1 MGILSRT
8 KAETLDGRAVAAA
21 VPPVTATGS
30 SRPEPRATRL
40 TPVFSLERLEL
51 RYEPFPYGIASPL
64 FDEDLYRELVAS
76 FPSREYFGLNRIN
89 VKYVLSERVNRR
101 RYRAFLRS
109 TPVWREFYR
118 WIKSD
123 EFIGG
128 VLHQLALR
136 HVDLGYR
143 QRPGLARLGRRIMF
157 GLRGR
162 RDYRTSLGSRFE
174 FSMLPADGGLVI
186 PHTDSPSKVVTMVL
200 PMVAEGEWERNLGG
214 NTDINV
220 PTVDR
225 LRYNAKNGKGD
236 FDEMAIAES
245 LDFEPNRALVFV
257 RTYNSWHSVRP
268 MTARESGAFRR
279 TVTVTLL
286 ER

>member
-1 MGILSRT
+1 MGIVSRT
-8 KAETLDGRAVAAA
+8 EAENRDGGAVAASGPHVRA
-21 VPPVTATGS
+21 TGASRPVTRTTQLK
-30 SRPEPRATRL
+30 PM
-40 TPVFSLERLEL
+40 FSLEGLDL

-64 FDEDLYRELVAS
+64 FDDGLYRELVAS

-101 RYRAFLRS
+101 QYRAFLRS
-109 TPVWREFYR
+109 TPLWKEFHR

-123 EFIGG
+123 EFIRG
-128 VLHQLALR
+128 VLDQLALR

-143 QRPGLARLGRRIMF
+143 QRPRLSRLARRILF
-157 GLRGR
+157 GLSGR

-174 FSMLPADGGLVI
+174 FSMLPADGGMVI

-200 PMVAEGEWERNLGG
+200 PMVAEGEWDQSLGG

-245 LDFEPNRALVFV
+245 LAFEANRALVFV

-268 MTARESGAFRR
+268 MTAQGSSALRR

>member
-1 MGILSRT
+1 MDIVSRT
-8 KAETLDGRAVAAA
+8 KADNRDGGTVAA
-21 VPPVTATGS
+21 VPPISATGGG
-30 SRPEPRATRL
+30 RRENRTTRL
-40 TPVFSLERLEL
+40 KPMFSLEGLEL

-76 FPSREYFGLNRIN
+76 FPAREYFGLNRIN

-109 TPVWREFYR
+109 TPIWREFHR

-123 EFIGG
+123 EFIRG
-128 VLHQLALR
+128 VLNQLALR

-143 QRPGLARLGRRIMF
+143 QRPGLTRLARRILF
-157 GLRGR
+157 GLSGR

-174 FSMLPADGGLVI
+174 FSMLPADGGMVI

-200 PMVAEGEWERNLGG
+200 PMVAEGEWDGSLGG

-245 LDFEPNRALVFV
+245 LAFEANRALVFV

-268 MTARESGAFRR
+268 MTARESSAFRR

>member
-1 MGILSRT
+1 MSRT
-8 KAETLDGRAVAAA
+8 KADNRDGGTVAA
-21 VPPVTATGS
+21 VSPIS
-30 SRPEPRATRL
+30 ATRGGRGENRTTRL
-40 TPVFSLERLEL
+40 KPMFSLEGLEL

-76 FPSREYFGLNRIN
+76 FPAREYFGLNRIN

-109 TPVWREFYR
+109 TPIWREFHR

-123 EFIGG
+123 EFIRG
-128 VLHQLALR
+128 VLNQLALR

-143 QRPGLARLGRRIMF
+143 QRPGLARLARRILF
-157 GLRGR
+157 GLSGR

-174 FSMLPADGGLVI
+174 FSMLPADGGMVI

-200 PMVAEGEWERNLGG
+200 PMVAEGEWDGSVGG

-245 LDFEPNRALVFV
+245 LAFEANRALVFV

-268 MTARESGAFRR
+268 MTARESSAFRR

>member
-1 MGILSRT
+1 MSRT
-8 KAETLDGRAVAAA
+8 KAENRAGDAVAAHG
-21 VPPVTATGS
+21 PCMTATGPAGADS
-30 SRPEPRATRL
+30 QTTRSRPM
-40 TPVFSLERLEL
+40 FSLDRLEL
-51 RYEPFPYGIASPL
+51 RYEPFPYGVASPL

-76 FPSREYFGLNRIN
+76 FPTREYFGLNRIN
-89 VKYVLSERVNRR
+89 VKYVLSERVNHRQ
-101 RYRAFLRS
+101 YRAFLRS
-109 TPVWREFYR
+109 APVWREFHR

-123 EFIGG
+123 EFIRG

-143 QRPGLARLGRRIMF
+143 QRPRIARLGRRILF
-157 GLRGR
+157 GLSGR

-174 FSMLPADGGLVI
+174 FSMLPADGGMVI

-200 PMVAEGEWERNLGG
+200 PMVAEGEWERSVGG

-245 LDFEPNRALVFV
+245 LAFEANRALVFV

-268 MTARESGAFRR
+268 MTAPESSAFRR